1 MTAPHSRIIQQ
12 MCRETLLPLGV
23 FQKGRSR
30 IYIDDNHAFFTV
42 IEFQPSGFSTGTYL
56 NVGIH
61 PLWELPMRKHLTL
74 ISENGSR
81 IRPFLPFET
90 EEQFAD
96 GLAEYLEAAE
106 EQLLTFRQFRKPSAL
121 LAYAERRAKKR
132 LFSKP
137 EPNRSIWETYLSLP
151 EDELDVRIK
160 AARSYWQEQPSM
172 RGMNRSKLV

>member
-1 MTAPHSRIIQQ
+1 MTASHNRIIQQ
-12 MCRETLLPLGV
+12 MCREALLPLGA

-61 PLWELPMRKHLTL
+61 PLWEHPMREYLTM

-96 GLAEYLEAAE
+96 GLMEYMEAAKAR
-106 EQLLTFRQFRKPSAL
+106 LLYYRQFRNPTAL
-121 LAYAERRAKKR
+121 HAYAERRAKNH
-132 LFSKP
+132 LLSKP
-137 EPNRSIWETYLSLP
+137 GPDRSIWEMYLSLP
-151 EDELDVRIK
+151 EAERSAHIQT
-160 AARSYWQEQPSM
+160 ARSYWQERPSM
-172 RGMNRSKLV
+172 HGMNRSKLV